1 MSATQ
6 AAQYHFALLMSFV
19 PAVNASL
26 SPAPNS
32 PAGVVL
38 SLVASVLFATMYYY
52 ATLLEPLGGEQ
63 IFGWRILLTAP
74 LLTVLILVTGQSHQ
88 LVTLWRRLRAQPAL
102 WLVMPVSA
110 ALLGVQLWLF
120 LWAPINGYALD
131 VSLGY
136 FLLPLTLVL
145 TGRWVFGERLS
156 RWQQVACGLAAIGV
170 LNELLFAPRVAWP
183 AFVVALGYP
192 VYFALRR
199 HLRTPPLAG
208 MWLDMLLCAPL
219 GLAFVVWAPEAARL
233 AGGTAWLLILGLGA
247 LSATSLACM
256 IASTA
261 RLSLGLFG
269 LLSYAEPVLLVVV
282 ALVLGERIAPAQWPT
297 YIAIWTAILVLLAA
311 GMRDVR
317 RRLRT
322 PVPRGSTGAQAASAT
337 PAPPA

>member
-1 MSATQ
+1 
-6 AAQYHFALLMSFV
+6 
-19 PAVNASL
+19 
-26 SPAPNS
+26 
-32 PAGVVL
+32 
-38 SLVASVLFATMYYY
+38 MYYY
-52 ATLLEPLGGEQ
+52 ATWLEPLGGEQ

-74 LLTVLILVTGQSHQ
+74 LLTLLIVATRQSHQ
-88 LVTLWRRLRAQPAL
+88 IVTLWQRLRARPAL

-110 ALLGVQLWLF
+110 ALLGVQLWMF

-156 RWQQVACGLAAIGV
+156 RWQQVACALAAIGV

-208 MWLDMLLCAPL
+208 MWLDMLMCAPL
-219 GLAFVVWAPEAARL
+219 GLAFVLTGQGSGQFMAD
-233 AGGTAWLLILGLGA
+233 GGWLLVLGLGV

-256 IASTA
+256 IAATA

-269 LLSYAEPVLLVVV
+269 LLSYAEPVLLVLV
-282 ALVLGERIAPAQWPT
+282 ALALGERIAPAQWPT
-297 YIAIWTAILVLLAA
+297 YIAIWSAIVVLVAA
-311 GMRDVR
+311 GVRDVMGRARAGR
-317 RRLRT
+317 RRR
-322 PVPRGSTGAQAASAT
+322 AQAGTVAVHDA
-337 PAPPA
+337 

>member
-1 MSATQ
+1 MSVA
-6 AAQYHFALLMSFV
+6 
-19 PAVNASL
+19 PAS
-26 SPAPNS
+26 NS
-32 PAGVVL
+32 PAGIAL
-38 SLVASVLFATMYYY
+38 SLTASALFATMYYY
-52 ATLLEPLGGEQ
+52 ATLLEPLGGER

-74 LLTVLILVTGQSHQ
+74 LLTLLIVLTRQTHQ
-88 LVTLWRRLRAQPAL
+88 WVTLWQRLRARPAL

-156 RWQQVACGLAAIGV
+156 RWQQVACVLAGIGV
-170 LNELLFAPRVAWP
+170 VNELLFAPSIAWP
-183 AFVVALGYP
+183 AFVVCLGYP
-192 VYFALRR
+192 LYFGLRR

-208 MWLDMLLCAPL
+208 MWLDMLLCVPL
-219 GLAFVVWAPEAARL
+219 GIAFLVWSPATGALPASS
-233 AGGTAWLLILGLGA
+233 AWLLILGLGA

-282 ALVLGERIAPAQWPT
+282 ALLLGERIAPAQWPT
-297 YIAIWTAILVLLAA
+297 YLAIWSAILVLVAA
-311 GMRDVR
+311 GLRDIR
-317 RRLRT
+317 RRSRSR
-322 PVPRGSTGAQAASAT
+322 VAAARGTEAVAPSAGV
-337 PAPPA
+337 